1 MLVQNIKDYG
11 DLLDNRKLLRI
22 KDEGDYWV
30 VKYNN
35 KVFWDNLWDQY
46 PLLNQ
51 ARGHIF
57 DKITGDIVTRPFDKV
72 FNYGENG
79 AGLDI
84 DPEDEVIA
92 VEKVNGF
99 LGVVTCLPSGERLY
113 STTGTMSSDYAELV
127 RKHCWDMRYMSENP
141 VQPMTWLFEICDES
155 DPHIVPEK
163 YGAHLI
169 GIRSA
174 DGRVKFS
181 ESDLDHV
188 AEFSTLLHGDGML
201 RPRTSKAKFKDILE
215 ELKTCQHEGFMIR
228 DVNTGEYLCK
238 LKSPYYLFTK
248 FLARLRKEEKL
259 RSVWGNNELIQA
271 RYGEEYVDIFSHLRD
286 TVSVD
291 EFLVLPEQ
299 ERIELIRSVIYEC

>member
-11 DLLDNRKLLRI
+11 ELLEMPKLLRI
-22 KDEGDYWV
+22 KDEGDHYV

-35 KVFWDNLWDQY
+35 KVFWDNLWNQY
-46 PLLNQ
+46 PLLKQ

-57 DKITGDIVTRPFDKV
+57 DKTTGDIVTRPFDKV

-99 LGVVTCLPSGERLY
+99 LGVVTCLPNGERLY

-127 RKHCWDMRYMSENP
+127 RKHCEGLSYLSDEP
-141 VQPMTWLFEICDES
+141 IQPMTWLFEICDES
-155 DPHIVPEK
+155 DPHIIPEQI
-163 YGAHLI
+163 GAHLI
-169 GIRSA
+169 GVRSA
-174 DGRVKFS
+174 DGLIEF
-181 ESDLDHV
+181 EEWELDY
-188 AEFSTLLHGDGML
+188 ERQWRPDML
-201 RPRTSKAKFKDILE
+201 RPRTFKVKFKDILE

-228 DVNTGEYLCK
+228 DVNSGEYLCK

-259 RSVWGNNELIQA
+259 RSVWGNDELIQA
-271 RYGEEYVDIFSHLRD
+271 RYGEEYVDIFGSLRD

-299 ERIELIRSVIYEC
+299 ERIELIRSAIYER